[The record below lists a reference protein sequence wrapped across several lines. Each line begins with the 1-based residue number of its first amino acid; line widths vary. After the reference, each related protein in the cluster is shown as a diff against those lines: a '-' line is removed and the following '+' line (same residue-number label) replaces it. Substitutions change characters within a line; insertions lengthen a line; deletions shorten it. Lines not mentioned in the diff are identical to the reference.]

1 MVYYGNIADM
11 DIFTNIDNK
20 TIKTITNKG
29 TTRYLASLWVTLEGT
44 EEFDVSVQLS
54 GKFMFQNVKLT
65 HCPFRNHWKW
75 KSNI

>member
-29 TTRYLASLWVTLEGT
+29 TTRYLASL
-44 EEFDVSVQLS
+44 
-54 GKFMFQNVKLT
+54 
-65 HCPFRNHWKW
+65 
-75 KSNI
+75 